1 MKHIILPSIVVLA
14 LCIGTA
20 EAQSPDASRGDDG
33 NSKRTT
39 ARVAGADP
47 RETYSTNGWNLVWN
61 DEFDYADPQG
71 HLANWIQ
78 EEGFIRG
85 KEPQFYTTN
94 RVENLRVEDG
104 CLVFT
109 VRKEP
114 WPNPDFG
121 KPSHYSMRRET
132 KEARYTSASVESRR
146 SFLYGRIEFRA
157 QLPNGQGAWPA
168 LWFLGET
175 WRKPRDD
182 PGYRRWPLCG
192 EIDLV
197 EVWGHDPNLVQTCC
211 HTARRGPKPGEADY
225 SPRNFHVVVGG
236 EQFHDCGPGQEPWNG
251 FHTYTLDWYEDR
263 LFMFYDGI
271 LFGKV
276 DLSQA
281 DRPEGGNSFREPMF
295 AIMNIALGGGGADKR
310 NFVFDKD
317 TVLEDGTTIP
327 AATFPMV
334 MKIDW
339 VRHFAP
345 PPNP

>member
-1 MKHIILPSIVVLA
+1 MKHIILPSILVIA

-20 EAQSPDASRGDDG
+20 E
-33 NSKRTT
+33 
-39 ARVAGADP
+39 ADP

-61 DEFDYADPQG
+61 DEFDGPDPLGYQ
-71 HLANWIQ
+71 ANWIQ
-78 EEGFIRG
+78 EEGFVRG

-94 RVENLRVEDG
+94 RTENLRVEDG

-109 VRKEP
+109 VRKES

-121 KPSHYSMRRET
+121 KPSHYSMRRDT
-132 KEARYTSASVESRR
+132 QEARYTSASVESRR

-157 QLPNGQGAWPA
+157 QMPNGQGAWPA

-182 PGYRRWPLCG
+182 AEYLRWPLCG

-197 EVWGHDPNLVQTCC
+197 EVWGHDPNLVQTSV

-225 SPRNFHVVVGG
+225 SPRNFRFVVGG

-276 DLSQA
+276 DLSLA
-281 DRPEGGNSFREPMF
+281 DRPEGRNSFREPMF
-295 AIMNIALGGGGADKR
+295 ALMNIALGGGGTAKR

-317 TVLEDGTTIP
+317 TAIEDGEIIP